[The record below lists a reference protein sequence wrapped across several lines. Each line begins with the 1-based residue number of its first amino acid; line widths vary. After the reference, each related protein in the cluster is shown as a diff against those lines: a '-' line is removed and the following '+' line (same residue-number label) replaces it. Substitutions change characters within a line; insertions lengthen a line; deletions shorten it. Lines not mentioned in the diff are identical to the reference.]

1 MSQKDKLIKKLKS
14 RPKNMTFDEV
24 EALLNSLDY
33 KKSDKGRTSG
43 SRVIFESDKHPAILL
58 HKPHLRKEML
68 EYQIK
73 QIIEILETEEHI

>member
-1 MSQKDKLIKKLKS
+1 MSQEDKLIKKLKS

-24 EALLNSLDY
+24 ESFLNSLDY
-33 KKSDKGRTSG
+33 NKSDKGRTSG

-58 HKPHLRKEML
+58 HKPHPRKEML

-73 QIIEILETEEHI
+73 QIIEILETEELI